1 MKIRC
6 FCVVLL
12 VSGTLCLHADR
23 SYPGNFCSRNAQRP
37 EQVSQEAALLGG
49 FLFFR

>member
-1 MKIRC
+1 MKVRC

-23 SYPGNFCSRNAQRP
+23 SYPGSSVPVTLNVQIR
-37 EQVSQEAALLGG
+37 
-49 FLFFR
+49 

>member
-23 SYPGNFCSRNAQRP
+23 SYPGNSAPVTLNVQSR
-37 EQVSQEAALLGG
+37 
-49 FLFFR
+49 

>member
-1 MKIRC
+1 MKVRY

-23 SYPGNFCSRNAQRP
+23 SYPGNSVPVTLNIQSR
-37 EQVSQEAALLGG
+37 
-49 FLFFR
+49 

>member
-1 MKIRC
+1 MKVRC

-23 SYPGNFCSRNAQRP
+23 SYP
-37 EQVSQEAALLGG
+37 
-49 FLFFR
+49 

>member
-1 MKIRC
+1 MKVRY

-23 SYPGNFCSRNAQRP
+23 SHPGSSIPVTLNVQSR
-37 EQVSQEAALLGG
+37 
-49 FLFFR
+49 

>member
-1 MKIRC
+1 MKVRC

-23 SYPGNFCSRNAQRP
+23 S
-37 EQVSQEAALLGG
+37 
-49 FLFFR
+49 